1 MKKAILV
8 LSMAT
13 IFMSCKKDKQQ
24 QCNCGLITD
33 DRVSDYSI
41 VIRNGCSGNEKR
53 FTLTPGDWINAH
65 VGSNYCIT
73 NTTGW

>member
-1 MKKAILV
+1 MKKTILIFSMGIV
-8 LSMAT
+8 L
-13 IFMSCKKDKQQ
+13 MSCEKEKQQ

-53 FTLTPGDWINAH
+53 FTLTPGDWVNAH